1 MGRSLSLHCVDV
13 PCLCRSSC
21 NVPRG
26 TTLAAVPAYLCTMSI
41 GSYAHLC
48 IHDVYAVNL
57 GIEYC
62 TLYIHRCHH
71 SVLPHSSG
79 VILADLNYL
88 TLRANIQTQCAV
100 CQWILYINWWSIHSL
115 AKMIIMNK
123 CPLRFQGQYLNN
135 IKMGCQANNMWLSYC
150 QQLQIQRLVIGV
162 MWSKF

>member
-26 TTLAAVPAYLCTMSI
+26 MTLAAVHAYLRTMSI

-62 TLYIHRCHH
+62 AHVQYTVHPQNVIG
-71 SVLPHSSG
+71 VLPHSSG
-79 VILADLNYL
+79 YFSRPELFDPSCKYS
-88 TLRANIQTQCAV
+88 NIV
-100 CQWILYINWWSIHSL
+100 CCMLVDSI
-115 AKMIIMNK
+115 
-123 CPLRFQGQYLNN
+123 Y
-135 IKMGCQANNMWLSYC
+135 
-150 QQLQIQRLVIGV
+150 
-162 MWSKF
+162 